1 MFRLMDVKHPIFP
14 LFSDLLCINTF
25 WKVET
30 ASKAAVRW
38 FNAMEFPTFH
48 AVFLFYLPLALNHQ
62 QALLWLNLQLL
73 ILISGKYALMK
84 DLDSYSRISTTG
96 ASQT

>member
-1 MFRLMDVKHPIFP
+1 MTCDVSADGRKASHLSALQRFA
-14 LFSDLLCINTF
+14 LHNTF

-48 AVFLFYLPLALNHQ
+48 ALFLFYLPLALNHQ
-62 QALLWLNLQLL
+62 QALL
-73 ILISGKYALMK
+73 
-84 DLDSYSRISTTG
+84 
-96 ASQT
+96 